1 MSQKKLNE
9 CRFIKE
15 RYLFSAEVDPQT
27 SEIKSGSVRPIPNML
42 MLAESSVVG
51 KEGKTALL
59 STNEEGFIDQ
69 VNGDFTLGCRIRTFP
84 NDDEIKLYFPP
95 LEVIAQLYAGY
106 GSDLFLEKIEELIG
120 KKELNS
126 SVSVKININV
136 KQEMLEKPEISNKPH
151 DYVYEGIVIPRIKLV
166 ILAFSKSKFYERAT
180 VRIWRHNTSIDES
193 QIISVK
199 YDEGPLPFAFLVN
212 ESEIEEDLYNIR
224 VTYSLHLK
232 ENIAKNN
239 STYFKDEDGQF
250 YYELKEQI
258 KFNVRLPTADIC
270 LINADPISLEEAI
283 IKQFPDVFR
292 DTIKITREMS
302 SGNLKQDVRPGLSSY
317 MHDISVRHEYSS
329 ILQGVITTIHQDQ
342 SKATAYANNPNPDPN
357 EKKPGTSYASYLESA
372 GQLLENVL
380 TEQGH
385 TDAALIVRL
394 GFDSQ
399 KLWKSWGDFQDALS
413 NQQNYIRRQDQIARA
428 VHLLNN
434 TSNVDRRGSALAVLR
449 SLQERRYIEFEQLKQ
464 IYNLPEWFAPG
475 KNALKAAEKW
485 IEDFENTWLNGTRIG
500 INPRFIHF
508 GTRAFAAYNF
518 AMDVKGVINSFLE
531 VNEKKE
537 AAEDSKA
544 FFDET
549 LALYEEKVGEAATED
564 FKQAQQQLEEITKLT
579 STTSKV
585 TSGFKEGR
593 YIMRTALIFEY
604 DEDYTADLPFNKIK
618 QLLTRPDAQIGL
630 EGHASPEGTDHYN
643 DDLSRRRV
651 LHIKKQLEQNGIA
664 TDNMAIT
671 WHGETRPVRNED
683 KTVNLTTSRR
693 VELMISVPCGERIFR
708 PSREAMYNLE
718 QTRQQQV
725 AAYCAYEQAV
735 SDFLWTLFDSACGV
749 LTMVP
754 QTMLIANCILIVREA
769 SKTMVSVAQHL
780 DDLFH
785 DNLIN
790 EYIAYNKLEGDL
802 EKKSKYNRT
811 FITNYSP
818 QKGEIDY
825 VKYLNNQYRIR
836 AEVLNS
842 LVKLLVRV
850 AHEYDFTFSFL
861 KNTRELDWNR
871 YQRGLKKYQIDKFI
885 ELFVLNKEWPYP
897 NDTYQNYPLDQFWM
911 DYLGMEDIWED
922 NVTLKSNPSLLMTQ
936 FENYSKQALKK
947 NHESHS
953 ISVNGMFLP
962 VGPANID
969 KNMIPVNF
977 QRCFP
982 IHNMGSSSAEALIS
996 TMDLSYAGLDQGIYK
1011 YTAIYIKPCT
1021 QAKTEWERLDKYLQR
1036 TDNKPISPLD
1046 EIRIIIVLRR
1056 DEEYKTINTDYYED
1070 GDKNA
1075 NRTIERPL
1083 PICVKPIRVNTG
1095 WPDNEGPAYTDIT
1108 QKFDEGELLA
1118 EEQAFKDHY
1127 GAIFY
1132 PRFKFGEHKIIKGT
1146 KPMSSSTV
1154 YLADWAQWNT
1164 NEQCITMHYQ
1174 YEVKVGRDT
1183 RGTRLVRP
1191 ISIDGQ
1197 DADYYKLMKDG
1208 SLPVIDILKYTT
1220 GVASVGVKI
1229 YERLVK
1235 DAPNIS
1241 LNSQFMLS
1249 VDSSRN
1255 NPIWDPEGEHV
1266 KDQHFEH
1273 LLFDKDFLK
1282 SKERIYQYPKLF
1294 TGNTI
1299 GAPLLRVR
1307 NQGPFFMSSKYAYCL
1322 SGTPFSGKNKGV
1334 EHQDKLD
1341 DFDWNDEV
1349 DLGILVFADK
1359 LDTQKYKEMKHRS
1372 DLLSYTA
1379 NLSEESN
1386 GSTLGPEIKGQL
1398 VYVGQVEVEAKYDV
1412 TTVGYGNSER
1422 YTYAIN
1428 ADKST
1433 IKLLKISALA
1443 QNILAEDVYE
1453 KHYRSRELIKM
1464 LMTDEKIQKQQML
1477 EIIRTGMTKTN
1488 TAGFQPK
1495 QMLTFH
1501 VYASVSKLSYKA
1513 PAGHQINGLRPFG
1526 NKAGHKGVW
1535 DLFGLL
1541 DEDKIELETGKMHD
1555 FKFWVRNMKSQG
1567 ESGLNDQHF
1576 KAPQHDDDDCFF
1588 YIPAPKKWTDES
1600 VAPWAANAKDPEVL
1614 KAAEQKFID
1623 ILQDMKRNG
1632 EKFNLTKDKLPKLP
1646 TNEPAVKWYFYT
1658 QLDKK
1663 GQYNYQ
1669 KIAIKDWIEKPEKPE
1684 AQVFSE

>member
-15 RYLFSAEVDPQT
+15 RYLFSAEMDPQT
-27 SEIKSGSVRPIPNML
+27 GDVKTGTVRPIPNML
-42 MLAESSVVG
+42 MLAESPEVG

-106 GSDLFLEKIEELIG
+106 GSDLFLEKVEELIG

-126 SVSVKININV
+126 CISVKVNTSI
-136 KQEMLEKPEISNKPH
+136 KQTMLEKPEDSNKPH
-151 DYVYEGIVIPRIKLV
+151 DYIYEGIVIPRITLV
-166 ILAFSKSKFYERAT
+166 ILAFSNSKLFSGANVDIWPHNKPFDQG
-180 VRIWRHNTSIDES
+180 VRV
-193 QIISVK
+193 SVIN
-199 YDEGPLPFAFLVN
+199 DRGLLPFAFILN
-212 ESEIEEDLYNIR
+212 DKNNIKEGLYNIR
-224 VTYSLHLK
+224 IVFSPSK
-232 ENIAKNN
+232 KSEVEQSN
-239 STYFKDEDGQF
+239 STYFENEEGQY

-258 KFNVRLPTADIC
+258 KLNVRLPTADIC

-302 SGNLKQDVRPGLSSY
+302 SGNLKKDVRPGLSSY

-329 ILQGVITTIHQDQ
+329 ILQGAITTIHQDQ

-399 KLWKSWGDFQDALS
+399 ALWKSWGKFQEALT
-413 NQQNYIRRQDQIARA
+413 NQQNYVRRQEQIARA

-434 TSNVDRRGSALAVLR
+434 TTNADRRTSAARVLR

-475 KNALKAAEKW
+475 KNAIAEAEKW
-485 IEDFENTWLNGTRIG
+485 IKDFESTWLNGTRIG

-508 GTRAFAAYNF
+508 GTRALAAYNF

-531 VNEKKE
+531 VNQKSQ
-537 AAEDSKA
+537 AAKDSKA

-549 LALYEEKVGEAATED
+549 LALYEEKVGEAATDD
-564 FKQAQQQLEEITKLT
+564 FKQAQQQLEEISKLT

-585 TSGFKEGR
+585 ISGFKEGR
-593 YIMRTALIFEY
+593 YIMRAAIIFKY
-604 DEDYTADLPFNKIK
+604 DEDHTADLPFNKIK
-618 QLLTRPDAQIGL
+618 ELLTRPDAQIGL
-630 EGHASPEGTDHYN
+630 EGHASPEGTDQYN
-643 DDLSRRRV
+643 EDLSRRRV
-651 LHIKKQLEQNGIA
+651 LHIKKQLEQKGIA
-664 TDNMAIT
+664 TDSMAIT

-683 KTVNLTTSRR
+683 KTVNLITSRR
-693 VELMISVPCGERIFR
+693 VELIISVPCGERIFR

-735 SDFLWTLFDSACGV
+735 SDFLWKLFDSACGV

-754 QTMLIANCILIVREA
+754 QTMLIANCILIVRET
-769 SKTMVSVAQHL
+769 SKTMVSLAQHL
-780 DDLFH
+780 DDLLH

-871 YQRGLKKYQIDKFI
+871 YQSGLKKYQIDKFI

-936 FENYSKQALKK
+936 FEHFSKQKLKK
-947 NHESHS
+947 SHESHS

-996 TMDLSYAGLDQGIYK
+996 TMDLSYAGLDLGIYK

-1021 QAKTEWERLDKYLQR
+1021 KEKTEWERLDKYLKR
-1036 TDNKPISPLD
+1036 TDNRPVSPLD

-1056 DEEYKTINTDYYED
+1056 DEEYKTINTDYYD
-1070 GDKNA
+1070 DVDKNA

-1154 YLADWAQWNT
+1154 YLADWAEWKT

-1183 RGTRLVRP
+1183 RSTRLVRP
-1191 ISIDGQ
+1191 VSIDGQ

-1208 SLPVIDILKYTT
+1208 SLPLIDILKYTPGIGL
-1220 GVASVGVKI
+1220 GVEL
-1229 YERLVK
+1229 YERFKK
-1235 DAPNIS
+1235 DAPEIT

-1255 NPIWDPEGEHV
+1255 NPIWDPEGVHV

-1273 LLFDKDFLK
+1273 LLFDKEFLK
-1282 SKERIYQYPKLF
+1282 SKERVYQYPKLF
-1294 TGNTI
+1294 NGNTI
-1299 GAPLLRVR
+1299 GAPLLRVS
-1307 NQGPFFMSSKYAYCL
+1307 NQGPFFMSAKYAYAL
-1322 SGTPFSGKNKGV
+1322 NGTPFSGKRKSVG
-1334 EHQDKLD
+1334 HHDKLE
-1341 DFDWNDEV
+1341 DFKWKDEV

-1372 DLLSYTA
+1372 DLLAYTA
-1379 NLSEESN
+1379 NVSEESN
-1386 GSTLGPEIKGQL
+1386 GSTLGPEVKGQL
-1398 VYVGQVEVEAKYDV
+1398 VYVGEVEVDAKYDV
-1412 TTVGYGNSER
+1412 TTAGYGNNER
-1422 YTYAIN
+1422 YTYSIN
-1428 ADKST
+1428 IDKST
-1433 IKLLKISALA
+1433 IKLLKITPLA
-1443 QNILAEDVYE
+1443 QNILANDLYE
-1453 KHYRSRELIKM
+1453 KHYRSRDLINM
-1464 LMTDEKIQKQQML
+1464 LLSDEKTQKQQIL

-1495 QMLTFH
+1495 QTLKFH
-1501 VYASVSKLSYKA
+1501 VYASVSKLNYKA
-1513 PAGHQINGLRPFG
+1513 PAGHKVNGLRPFG
-1526 NKAGHKGVW
+1526 NKAGHTGFW

-1541 DEDKIELETGKMHD
+1541 DEDKIELDTGKMHD
-1555 FKFWVRNMKSQG
+1555 FKFWIKNMKSQG
-1567 ESGLNDQHF
+1567 ESGLSDKHF

-1588 YIPAPKKWTDES
+1588 YIPAPKKWADAS
-1600 VAPWAANAKDPEVL
+1600 VVPWAANANDKEVL
-1614 KAAEQKFID
+1614 KAAEQKYID
-1623 ILQDMKRNG
+1623 ILRDMKREG
-1632 EKFNLTKDKLPKLP
+1632 KKLNLPKDKLPKLP
-1646 TNEPAVKWYFYT
+1646 TDEPAVKWYFYT
-1658 QLDKK
+1658 QIDKK
-1663 GQYNYQ
+1663 SQHNYR
-1669 KIAIKDWIEKPEKPE
+1669 KMAIKDWVEKPEKKE